1 MYALT
6 LLAVLFWGH
15 TGKIGSQVPL
25 FTPLILCMS
34 QVKARLMGNL
44 KGSYGKVAMTAAGSF
59 VVERCYNWGVRQL
72 VWEV

>member
-1 MYALT
+1 MPTPAG
-6 LLAVLFWGH
+6 LF
-15 TGKIGSQVPL
+15 
-25 FTPLILCMS
+25 MR

-59 VVERCYNWGVRQL
+59 VVERCYNWGVRHG